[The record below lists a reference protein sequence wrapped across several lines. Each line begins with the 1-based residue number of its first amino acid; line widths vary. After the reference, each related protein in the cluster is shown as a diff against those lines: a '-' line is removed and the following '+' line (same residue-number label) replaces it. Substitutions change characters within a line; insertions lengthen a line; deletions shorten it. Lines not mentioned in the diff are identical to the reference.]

1 MTSVAPA
8 RTGRDSDA
16 WLQLRQPTHE
26 MCRLV
31 HGICC
36 TKGCGAVCED
46 LRRFLDGEIDA
57 SDASRFRR
65 HLSGCA
71 ACSDNLV
78 FEMALGARLSA
89 LLER

>member
-1 MTSVAPA
+1 MAST

-16 WLQLRQPTHE
+16 WLLLLQPTHE

-57 SDASRFRR
+57 SDAARFRR
-65 HLSGCA
+65 HLGGCA
-71 ACSDNLV
+71 ACLDNLV
-78 FEMALGARLSA
+78 SESAIGARLSA
-89 LLER
+89 LSRER